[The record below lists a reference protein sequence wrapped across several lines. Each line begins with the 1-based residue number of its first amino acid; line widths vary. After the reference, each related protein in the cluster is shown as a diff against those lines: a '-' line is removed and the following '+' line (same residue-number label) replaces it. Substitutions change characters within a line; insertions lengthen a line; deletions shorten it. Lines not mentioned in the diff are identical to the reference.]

1 MAGNGLLF
9 EKMQQCMLY
18 GIFLIFIVFYSGT
31 ILCDIRFYPRV
42 HACYVLGFPQVG
54 NQWSKGKLSSNLLF
68 EAHFQPVKTCL
79 CSILWLSKT
88 AAYRI
93 IFTHRKISA
102 LYCNLIRD
110 KIRHIF
116 RSIFFNPGYLLGCLT
131 LHPEPAM
138 RPCFNPLAKTDA
150 LL

>member
-54 NQWSKGKLSSNLLF
+54 NQ
-68 EAHFQPVKTCL
+68 
-79 CSILWLSKT
+79 
-88 AAYRI
+88 
-93 IFTHRKISA
+93 
-102 LYCNLIRD
+102 
-110 KIRHIF
+110 
-116 RSIFFNPGYLLGCLT
+116 
-131 LHPEPAM
+131 
-138 RPCFNPLAKTDA
+138 
-150 LL
+150 